1 MKVLVVDDSL
11 VFRSAISNALRS
23 VDGIEVFK
31 TVSNGKFA
39 VETLKSYPEID
50 LIIIDLEMPVMD
62 GLTAIGEIRSFNT
75 KVFIIVFSS
84 ATLKGAEKTMLAL
97 QNGANEFV
105 TKPVSD
111 DEFTLVGSQESSISN
126 ELIPK
131 VLAFKGR
138 HHLLTTE
145 NGISRTERKQNFS
158 VKAGCDLIVIGS
170 STGGPDALAKIFR
183 GITAPLKVPMLIVQ
197 HMPAMFT
204 EKMAEMLGRISPVKV
219 KEAKEG
225 MSLEANC
232 CYLAPGDYHMTVID
246 KTIHLDQSEKVCF
259 VRPSVDVTLLSLK
272 KSNLKV
278 AILMLTGMGEDG
290 ANGCVELKQL
300 GADIYIQDKESSVV
314 WGMPGAVYRDLPD
327 SKIVHLD
334 DMASLLM
341 KLGKA

>member
-23 VDGIEVFK
+23 IQGVEVFK

-39 VETLKSYPEID
+39 VETLKNHPEID
-50 LIIIDLEMPVMD
+50 LVIIDLEMPVMD
-62 GLTAIGEIRSFNT
+62 GLTAIGEIRKFNL

-84 ATLKGAEKTMLAL
+84 ATLKGAEKTMTAL

-111 DEFTLVGSQESSISN
+111 DEFSLEGNQQNSITN

-131 VLAFKGR
+131 VVALKGQRHLPSTELAAIRPSKK
-138 HHLLTTE
+138 E
-145 NGISRTERKQNFS
+145 NFS
-158 VKAGCDLIVIGS
+158 IKTDCDLIVIGS

-183 GITAPLKVPMLIVQ
+183 GISSPLKVPMLIVQ

-204 EKMAEMLGRISPVKV
+204 EKMAEMLSRLSPVNV
-219 KEAKEG
+219 KEAKDG
-225 MSLEANC
+225 MSLAPNC
-232 CYLAPGDYHMTVID
+232 CYLAPGDFHMTISD
-246 KTIHLDQSEKVCF
+246 KTVHLNQDEKVCF
-259 VRPSVDVTLLSLK
+259 VRPSVDVTLFSLK
-272 KSNLKV
+272 KSHLKI
-278 AILMLTGMGEDG
+278 AIVMLTGMGEDG
-290 ANGCVELKQL
+290 ANGCVQLKEL
-300 GADIYIQDKESSVV
+300 GADIYIQDKDSSVV

-334 DMASLLM
+334 EMASLLM
-341 KLGKA
+341 KLGRA